1 LARRRLELF
10 SRMNYLSHAIEFLDR
25 PLFMASTGVPDMLSV
40 IDRKV
45 RIRRKALEPFFNDTD
60 PAVVEVARGIAQHL
74 DDDRWFHANKV
85 FQQLNSE
92 FSQAIRDVHPD
103 DESMRPWFL
112 GHIVIELLLDAHLSQ
127 QNPGALKKYYENMEA
142 VDATFIQGFINKAA
156 KRPTYD
162 FVRLFDAFQREQFL
176 FDYADDNRLAYRLNQ
191 VMKRV
196 GLEQFDDTVSVLFS
210 GFRERVLLLQHE
222 LLSPDTIQT
231 TNI

>member
-1 LARRRLELF
+1 
-10 SRMNYLSHAIEFLDR
+10 MNYLSHAIEFLDR

-45 RIRRKALEPFFNDTD
+45 RIRRKSLEPFFNDAD
-60 PAVVEVARGIAQHL
+60 PAIVEVARGIAQHL
-74 DDDRWFHANKV
+74 DDDRWFHANEV
-85 FQQLNSE
+85 FQKLNLE
-92 FSQAIRDVHPD
+92 FSKAIRDVHPD

-112 GHIVIELLLDAHLSQ
+112 GHIVIELLLDAHLTQ
-127 QNPGALKKYYENMEA
+127 QNPGSLERYYENMET
-142 VDATFIQGFINKAA
+142 VDAMFIQRFINRVA
-156 KRPTYD
+156 KRPTDD

-176 FDYADDNRLAYRLNQ
+176 FDYVDDDRLAYRLNQ

-196 GLEQFDDTVSVLFS
+196 GLEQFDNTIVALFS
-210 GFRERVLLLQHE
+210 GFRERVLTLQHE

>member
-1 LARRRLELF
+1 MARRRLELF

-127 QNPGALKKYYENMEA
+127 QNPGALEKYYENMEA

-162 FVRLFDAFQREQFL
+162 D
-176 FDYADDNRLAYRLNQ
+176 RLAYRLNQ

>member
-1 LARRRLELF
+1 
-10 SRMNYLSHAIEFLDR
+10 MNYLSHAIEFLDR

-45 RIRRKALEPFFNDTD
+45 RIRRKSLKPFFNDTD
-60 PAVVEVARGIAQHL
+60 LAVVEVARGIAQHL
-74 DDDRWFHANKV
+74 EDDRWFHGNEV
-85 FQQLNSE
+85 FQNLNVE
-92 FSQAIRDVHPD
+92 FSKAIRDVHPD

-127 QNPGALKKYYENMEA
+127 QNPGALERYYENLA
-142 VDATFIQGFINKAA
+142 TVDATFIQRVINRVAM
-156 KRPTYD
+156 RPTD
-162 FVRLFDAFQREQFL
+162 QFVRLFDAFQREQFL
-176 FDYADDNRLAYRLNQ
+176 FDYVVDDRLAYRLNQ

-196 GLEQFDDTVSVLFS
+196 GLEQFDDAIASLFS
-210 GFRERVLLLQHE
+210 GFRERVLMLQHE

>member
-1 LARRRLELF
+1 MARRRLELF

-103 DESMRPWFL
+103 D
-112 GHIVIELLLDAHLSQ
+112 
-127 QNPGALKKYYENMEA
+127 
-142 VDATFIQGFINKAA
+142 
-156 KRPTYD
+156 
-162 FVRLFDAFQREQFL
+162 
-176 FDYADDNRLAYRLNQ
+176 
-191 VMKRV
+191 
-196 GLEQFDDTVSVLFS
+196 
-210 GFRERVLLLQHE
+210 
-222 LLSPDTIQT
+222 
-231 TNI
+231 